1 MAKKAIL
8 VLVALILLTS
18 NASAQMAGKSQEPQV
33 KIVYIEA
40 FQFGFIVRAIQEGSN
55 LKVYSEGLDVL
66 EVNKGDR
73 ILFRVISRDATH
85 GFYIDGYTTSDQK
98 IFVLP
103 GRVLEVGPITF
114 DREGKFKLRCSVTCG
129 PLHPFMVM
137 DIVVRPNIQYYSLLI
152 STLAVS
158 GFTLLYLQRKSENK
172 LLGGHEREVDILKVR
187 FIGPILEKL
196 LKWRGFQFS
205 LILPSIFFFTLVIVS
220 GFFGNPIG
228 NRNFSIVVVWIL
240 WFAIV
245 EFTILFAGR
254 FWCAA
259 CPIPAFGEWIARRRI
274 IGVNNSINS
283 VNKTS
288 KIRRWPKALNN
299 MWISAIG
306 FLVLSLFLPWLVT
319 RPLVTAVVFSVLII
333 TATLLY
339 IMYPGRYFCKHICP
353 AGYIGYHSNTS
364 ILSVRSRKR
373 EICRSHKSK
382 DCIKGNSKGYGCPWK
397 LYPGGNCE
405 NTYCGLCFECIKS
418 CSKNNMT
425 LKIRMIG
432 KDLPKI
438 AVKAKNRFDEA
449 WMGFTRFSLAVF
461 YELIFFGSYYWL
473 KDWGNMSNVYGAN
486 LETAKLL
493 IPPPWGVINW
503 IKWALLV
510 STLALIAYPAVFYA
524 FSWVSKKVVDTKIPT
539 KRIFLSFSY
548 ALAPYGLFVWI
559 AFAVSL
565 LAVFWAYPLTAFSD
579 PFGWG
584 WNFGTKFEW
593 EPFYP
598 ELLPFFQAP
607 LVFTGLA
614 LAINTTYGIAKEL
627 IDEHKAF
634 RATAVMS
641 LLHIIS
647 ALILIKVIAG

>member
-1 MAKKAIL
+1 VAKRAIL
-8 VLVALILLTS
+8 ILVVLILLTLT
-18 NASAQMAGKSQEPQV
+18 ASAQMAENARRDSSI

-40 FQFGFIVRAIQEGSN
+40 FQFGFTVRAIQEGSN
-55 LKVYSEGLDVL
+55 LKVYPEGLDVL
-66 EVNKGDR
+66 VNKGDR
-73 ILFRVISRDATH
+73 VLFRGISRDVTH

-103 GRVLEVGPITF
+103 GRILEIGPITF

-137 DIVVRPNIQYYSLLI
+137 DVVVRPNIQYYSLLI
-152 STLAVS
+152 STLTVG

-172 LLGGHEREVDILKVR
+172 LLGGYEREVDILKVR
-187 FIGPILEKL
+187 FIGSILEKL

-228 NRNFSIVVVWIL
+228 NRNFSIAVVWIL

-254 FWCAA
+254 FWCAM

-283 VNKTS
+283 ISKIP

-299 MWISAIG
+299 MWVSVTG
-306 FLVLSLFLPWLVT
+306 FFVLSLFLPWLVT
-319 RPLVTAVVFSVLII
+319 RPLVTAVVFLVLII
-333 TATLLY
+333 AATLLY
-339 IMYPGRYFCKHICP
+339 IMYQGRYFCKHVCP
-353 AGYIGYHSNTS
+353 AGYIGYHSNVS

-373 EICRSHKSK
+373 EICKSHKNK
-382 DCIKGNSKGYGCPWK
+382 DCIKGNLKGYGCPWK
-397 LYPGGNCE
+397 LYPGGNCD

-418 CSKNNMT
+418 CFQNNMT

-438 AVKAKNRFDEA
+438 AAKAKNRFDEA
-449 WMGFTRFSLAVF
+449 WVGFTRFSFAVF

-473 KDWGNMSNVYGAN
+473 KDWGNMGNVYGAN
-486 LETAKLL
+486 LETARLL

-503 IKWALLV
+503 IRWAFLV
-510 STLALIAYPAVFYA
+510 STLVLVYPAVFYV
-524 FSWVSKKVVDTKIPT
+524 FSWISKKVAGIKIPV
-539 KRIFLSFSY
+539 KQIFLSFSY
-548 ALAPYGLFVWI
+548 ALVPYGLFVWI

-565 LAVFWAYPLTAFSD
+565 LAVFWTYPLTAFSD

-584 WNFGTKFEW
+584 WNIGARFEW
-593 EPFYP
+593 DPFYP
-598 ELLPFFQAP
+598 ELLPFFQTFFI
-607 LVFTGLA
+607 LTGLA

-627 IDEHKAF
+627 LDEHKAF

-641 LLHIIS
+641 ILHIIS